1 MPILKF
7 QCQSCGLLFK
17 RRTKKQAEKCA
28 CGEIVSSAKGSLSVG
43 FSSDVEGMDVQDT
56 GMDSFD
62 LDYDRVIGEDAR
74 KKWDTIYQRRKD
86 KWDLIN
92 SNKGVSGADILRE
105 DDGTYLIHSH
115 AGEVLRSNR
124 DQAMETIKLTND
136 KTP

>member
-17 RRTKKQAEKCA
+17 RRTKKQTEKCA
-28 CGEIVSSAKGSLSVG
+28 CGEIVSPVKGALSVG

-86 KWDLIN
+86 KWDLIH
-92 SNKGVSGADILRE
+92 SNNGVSGADILRE
-105 DDGTYLIHSH
+105 EDGTYLIHSH

>member
-17 RRTKKQAEKCA
+17 RRTKNQTEKCT
-28 CGEIVSSAKGSLSVG
+28 CGELVSPDKGDLSVG
-43 FSSDVEGMDVQDT
+43 FSSDVQGMDAQDT

-62 LDYDRVIGEDAR
+62 LDYDRVIGED
-74 KKWDTIYQRRKD
+74 
-86 KWDLIN
+86 LIN
-92 SNKGVSGADILRE
+92 ANKGISGADILRE
-105 DDGTYLIHSH
+105 DDGSYLIHSH

-124 DQAMETIKLTND
+124 DQAMETIKITKD